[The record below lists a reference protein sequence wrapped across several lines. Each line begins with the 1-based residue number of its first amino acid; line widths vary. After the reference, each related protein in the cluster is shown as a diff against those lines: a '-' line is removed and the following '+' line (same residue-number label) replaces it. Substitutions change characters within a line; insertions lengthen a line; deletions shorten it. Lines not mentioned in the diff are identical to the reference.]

1 MKIAPILISLFL
13 LFQLAES
20 KFGEERRV
28 PDSST
33 STNNQKEE
41 RTKQRIMTS
50 NEPGKTEWPE
60 VVGMAAE
67 DAKTLI
73 EGECGCTV
81 QVIPMDAM
89 VTMDY
94 RTDRVRIRVNEATG
108 KVAFSPTIG

>member
-1 MKIAPILISLFL
+1 MKIAPILISSFL

-20 KFGEERRV
+20 KFGKHLGV
-28 PDSST
+28 SDSST

-41 RTKQRIMTS
+41 RTKQRIIMS
-50 NEPGKTEWPE
+50 NEPGKMEWPE

-73 EGECGCTV
+73 EGECGCSV
-81 QVIPMDAM
+81 QVIPKDAM

-94 RTDRVRIRVNEATG
+94 RTDRVRIRVDEATG
-108 KVAFSPTIG
+108 KVAFSPRIG